1 MVMMKRSV
9 LDGQVV
15 DDLVVVVDVTM
26 IVFVVVIATAAV
38 AAAVV
43 VVGFEHDERFLFCFG
58 RFHQRECDLAR
69 VLSTAI
75 RNCDLFE
82 HL

>member
-1 MVMMKRSV
+1 MMMRRSV

-26 IVFVVVIATAAV
+26 VVFVAV
-38 AAAVV
+38 AAAAVV
-43 VVGFEHDERFLFCFG
+43 VIVGFEHDERFLFCFG
-58 RFHQRECDLAR
+58 RFHQRERDLAR